1 MAKSL
6 GGSQKKKPDT
16 KIAKVQGMK
25 NGTKKT
31 TKSKTSNLNGASN
44 RFKSIT
50 ERAKQIREKH
60 PNMKWKNA
68 IKQASSE
75 LF

>member
-1 MAKSL
+1 MKS
-6 GGSQKKKPDT
+6 
-16 KIAKVQGMK
+16 
-25 NGTKKT
+25 GTKKT
-31 TKSKTSNLNGASN
+31 TKSKSSNLNGASN

-75 LF
+75 LFQFVKFERLKVYKVLIINKN

>member
-1 MAKSL
+1 MKS
-6 GGSQKKKPDT
+6 
-16 KIAKVQGMK
+16 
-25 NGTKKT
+25 GTKKT
-31 TKSKTSNLNGASN
+31 TKSKSSNLNGASN